1 MIDSNRRRFTIR
13 YWMLAA
19 ALFLA
24 WGVASLWLVPALIRQ
39 AYEGQSLEV
48 LNAVLAGRDQ
58 HPLSDYLQGWAALR
72 LRLTA
77 VFVLGAPALFGGLL
91 HRRSIGERLRGL
103 VAPPEGVPVSSSDL
117 LQLAVWFGLAAGL
130 GEAAITAVRGWQI
143 PDPAWRYSADMVWM
157 SPAVAVAASLV
168 VGVLFRGIV
177 RVFKIEYPLR
187 LYWFVFSTLAAYML
201 LRTARLGVRV
211 DAAWLLAVGVAVQVA
226 RVGSG
231 RWRTSQIMVRRS
243 LLWLAAVVVLLGV
256 GLHGTR
262 YVSERRALALLPAVD
277 GRLPNVLLIILDTVR
292 AQNLSLYGYGRPTT
306 PELRALAR
314 DGVVFDRAVA
324 TAPWTLPSHASLFT
338 GRFAHELTADW
349 GSPLDDTYPTLA
361 EALGTRGFE
370 TVGVVA
376 NLLYTTRRSGL
387 QRGFASY
394 HDHPVSPFMMLQNSW
409 VGRLI
414 LARLEGFTT
423 SFEALV
429 GKTAETVNQQF
440 LGWLGRRNG
449 DRPFFAFLNYF
460 DAHGPYRPPAPF
472 DTLFTAKLPGG
483 QNQPRGR
490 RGARD
495 FERVTAA
502 YDGGLAY
509 VDAQLGHLLRQ
520 MRAMGRLDNTIVIVT
535 SDHGEHLGER
545 ANQMVGHG
553 NSLYV
558 QLLHVPLVIVYPP
571 SVPAGLRFAR
581 PADIRDIPATVM
593 DLAGLSGGSE
603 FPGPSLSRHW
613 MHPAGTDAT
622 RSELILS
629 ELSAKV
635 GEPPSRAAQAL
646 TAGAFHY
653 IMYGDGSEELYNL
666 ENDPAEEFNLAA
678 APETREDLTRLRA
691 SLDSLLSASTGRPG
705 MR

>member
-1 MIDSNRRRFTIR
+1 
-13 YWMLAA
+13 
-19 ALFLA
+19 
-24 WGVASLWLVPALIRQ
+24 
-39 AYEGQSLEV
+39 
-48 LNAVLAGRDQ
+48 
-58 HPLSDYLQGWAALR
+58 
-72 LRLTA
+72 
-77 VFVLGAPALFGGLL
+77 
-91 HRRSIGERLRGL
+91 
-103 VAPPEGVPVSSSDL
+103 
-117 LQLAVWFGLAAGL
+117 
-130 GEAAITAVRGWQI
+130 
-143 PDPAWRYSADMVWM
+143 MVWM

-168 VGVLFRGIV
+168 VGVLLRGTV
-177 RVFKIEYPLR
+177 RVFRIEYPMR
-187 LYWFVFSTLAAYML
+187 LYWFVFSALAAYML

-211 DAAWLLAVGVAVQVA
+211 DAAWLLAVGVAVQAA
-226 RVGSG
+226 RVASS
-231 RWRTSQIMVRRS
+231 RWRSAQVMVRRS
-243 LLWLAAVVVLLGV
+243 LPWLTAVVVLLGM
-256 GLHGTR
+256 GLHGAR
-262 YVSERRALALLPAVD
+262 YVTERRALALLPAVD

-338 GRFAHELTADW
+338 GRFAHEVTADW
-349 GSPLDDTYPTLA
+349 GTPLDDTYPTIA
-361 EALGTRGFE
+361 EALGTRGYE

-414 LARLEGFTT
+414 LSRLEGFTT

-440 LGWLGRRNG
+440 MGWLGRRNG

-472 DTLFTAKLPGG
+472 DTLFTATLPDGRT
-483 QNQPRGR
+483 QPGSRQ
-490 RGARD
+490 GARD

-509 VDAQLGHLLRQ
+509 VDAQLGRLLRQ
-520 MRAMGRLDNTIVIVT
+520 MQAMGKLENTIVIVT

-545 ANQMVGHG
+545 ENQMVGHG

-571 SVPAGLRFAR
+571 SVPAGLRLAR

-593 DLAGLSGGSE
+593 DLVGLGGDSE
-603 FPGPSLSRHW
+603 FPGLSLSRHW
-613 MHPAGTDAT
+613 TRPAGSDAT
-622 RSELILS
+622 GGEPILS

-646 TAGAFHY
+646 TAGVFQY
-653 IMYGDGSEELYNL
+653 IIYGDGSEELYNL
-666 ENDPAEEFNLAA
+666 ESDPAGELDLAA

-691 SLDSLLSASTGRPG
+691 SLDSLLSASTAGSEYVNPR
-705 MR
+705 R